1 MESSRSKVMQQAQVD
16 VVTKSGSESTNKDV
30 LYDPRD
36 TATLE
41 NPYPAFRRLRDEAP
55 VYKLPDD
62 PVWVLSR
69 FADVEA
75 AMLDWQTFSS
85 AKGNNT
91 YEDPMRVGRTM
102 TTNDP
107 PRHDELR
114 RLVASGFTA
123 GRVKAHE
130 ERIALAVD
138 RLIDKI
144 DPDGFDFM
152 TEFAAPLTGQ
162 VIASLIGVPDGNL
175 EQMRIAV
182 DIGLTPTDEHP
193 NGPGLAEVFDFMLGL
208 IAERRKEPTGDMLSV
223 FLASEEKGVSFSDLD
238 IAVTSGSLLAAG
250 FSSTGHSMGNIM
262 LSLYNNPDQLRLV
275 LNDLSLVPAMVE
287 EGLRYDPGVMSFARQ
302 TTRDV
307 ELHGVTIP
315 ADSRVMMMFSSANHD
330 ERKFEDP
337 ETFNIL
343 RKDANRHI
351 SFNVGVHHCMGSSLA
366 RLEMRL
372 AYERLLARIGEFEL
386 DLDRAERPW
395 SLNFRGFRTLPT
407 RAQRGR

>member
-1 MESSRSKVMQQAQVD
+1 MQQVQSD
-16 VVTKSGSESTNKDV
+16 VAADGGSAHEGV

-36 TATLE
+36 PATLE

-75 AMLDWQTFSS
+75 AMLDWRTFSS

-114 RLVASGFTA
+114 RLVASGFTP

-130 ERIALAVD
+130 GRIALAVD
-138 RLIDKI
+138 RLVDKI

-162 VIASLIGVPDGNL
+162 VVASLLGVPDENL

-182 DIGLTPTDEHP
+182 DVGLTPTADHP
-193 NGPGLAEVFDFMLGL
+193 NGPGLSEVFDFMLGL
-208 IAERRKEPTGDMLSV
+208 VAERRREPADDMLSV
-223 FLASEEKGVSFSDLD
+223 FLAAEEKGVPFSDID
-238 IAVTSGSLLAAG
+238 IAVTSGSFLAAG

-262 LSLYNNPDQLRLV
+262 LSLYRNPDQRRLV
-275 LNDLSLVPAMVE
+275 LNDLSLVPSMIE

-315 ADSRVMMMFSSANHD
+315 ADSRVMMLFSSANHD
-330 ERKFEDP
+330 ERKFADP
-337 ETFNIL
+337 EAFNVR

-372 AYERLLARIGEFEL
+372 AYERLLARIGAFEL